1 MQMSSQPS
9 AAVVTAAASASATV
23 GAVAAPPPPPAS
35 ASAPEPLRPAST
47 ASSPAQT
54 NISLPTSATCSA
66 NRKRPREEEDTPGL
80 ASDTTATPSNTPP
93 TLGVPVGAQG
103 ICAPALDAAGAA
115 AGGACGGASSGTSIG
130 TNRRNSGD
138 GTDDEVNEAMAQD
151 ETGGS
156 GESEEEMVLPDLPP
170 REHLFRHTVDAS
182 EKLGCRAYSPDPH
195 ESLYWKIKEVDKG
208 SQAETLGIKV
218 GHYFISINGER
229 LVVEASL
236 TSAFQRA
243 MAAGKPFEVV
253 TSDFA
258 VRKSATINND
268 STGQQ
273 QQSGNAESGL
283 QEGGHN
289 TPPRTRTPDQG
300 PSTSS
305 ERELA
310 ASPASASSERELAV
324 SPAIRRAIMVQN
336 SPASKSPY
344 HTFDRVSKSI
354 VPGPGVFKC
363 SPTVAV
369 PLEFEVLRG
378 ELRMLIKECTRRLCI
393 FPQDGRPWLD
403 YALNLVFSS
412 LWYNAPDR
420 ALGWNLTVDEHRVRR
435 LGIGAELKGPQLW
448 MATRAFIVRC
458 IKDMLDAEDND
469 WIRSSARK
477 AALKRHHEY
486 VLICFWCIHL
496 LCGAEFCSL
505 SVSPALGLIAFSC
518 YLSNILGHVSSN
530 ISKLGTVIFRRL
542 ATLSCYRRTQIMFGM
557 TSFSNTCRT
566 TVVSVAC
573 TSSLSDGSFS
583 QHVASLVAMELRF
596 LIHHLLTQPFMIA

>member
-1 MQMSSQPS
+1 MSNQPS
-9 AAVVTAAASASATV
+9 TADAVGATAASPSAS
-23 GAVAAPPPPPAS
+23 AAPPPPPAA
-35 ASAPEPLRPAST
+35 ASGPEPLRPAST
-47 ASSPAQT
+47 ASTPAQT

-66 NRKRPREEEDTPGL
+66 NRKRPREEDEDTPGL
-80 ASDTTATPSNTPP
+80 ASDTIATPSNTPP
-93 TLGVPVGAQG
+93 TLGVPAGDQG
-103 ICAPALDAAGAA
+103 ICAPALGAAGGAA
-115 AGGACGGASSGTSIG
+115 AGGGASSGSENNGTSIG
-130 TNRRNSGD
+130 INRSNSGCNSGD

-151 ETGGS
+151 EKGGNK
-156 GESEEEMVLPDLPP
+156 ESEEEMVLPDLPP

-182 EKLGCRAYSPDPH
+182 EKLGCRAHSPNPH
-195 ESLYWKIKEVDKG
+195 ESLYWKIIEVDKG
-208 SQAETLGIKV
+208 SQAETFGIKV

-229 LVVEASL
+229 LVAEASL

-243 MAAGKPFEVV
+243 KAAGKPFEVV

-273 QQSGNAESGL
+273 QQSGRNAESGIQEGL
-283 QEGGHN
+283 QEDGHN
-289 TPPRTRTPDQG
+289 TTPRPRSPDQG
-300 PSTSS
+300 PSASS
-305 ERELA
+305 ERD
-310 ASPASASSERELAV
+310 SPASASSERVLAV

-344 HTFDRVSKSI
+344 HTFDRISQSI

-378 ELRMLIKECTRRLCI
+378 ELRVLIKECTRRLCI

-403 YALNLVFSS
+403 YALNLVFSC

-435 LGIGAELKGPQLW
+435 HGIGAELKGPQLW

-458 IKDMLDAEDND
+458 IKDMLEAEDND

-486 VLICFWCIHL
+486 VFDLFLVYSFTCALILISISPVL
-496 LCGAEFCSL
+496 ALIA
-505 SVSPALGLIAFSC
+505 SPA
-518 YLSNILGHVSSN
+518 
-530 ISKLGTVIFRRL
+530 
-542 ATLSCYRRTQIMFGM
+542 
-557 TSFSNTCRT
+557 TSPT
-566 TVVSVAC
+566 
-573 TSSLSDGSFS
+573 
-583 QHVASLVAMELRF
+583 
-596 LIHHLLTQPFMIA
+596 